1 MKKKIKNILK
11 YISIAI
17 VGAFIFMF
25 GLSAQ
30 AYRKDSLE
38 QYKVSTNT
46 IEDFYINDVS
56 QQANE
61 NLTNTTTGNVFTYT
75 CFNIQS
81 YLSQYSTLNDY
92 IITIPYMTSI
102 YVPQYNNYND
112 NEYDTAIY
120 YIYSNNTTSYQNS
133 WWQTQANVISNNN
146 YDISKR
152 ENGNEYNY
160 ISDIA
165 NLSLIQTYQYLYIG
179 YYSMIDYDTDNENA
193 KFSIVNTTINFNFAI
208 MNVYGRGE
216 TSEENSLEQLKAKNE
231 ALNNEINQ
239 KNKEITNLTN
249 ENETLSNSNET
260 LNTNYNTLQQNYNN
274 LQNLYN
280 GLATNEYTFENLFWS
295 VGSVPM
301 AFLLQSFNVNVLG
314 LNIRAIITGLITA
327 LIIIWLI
334 KRLIK

>member
-11 YISIAI
+11 YISLVI

-30 AYRKDSLE
+30 AYRKDTLE

-46 IEDFYINDVS
+46 IEDFYINDVY

-61 NLTNTTTGNVFTYT
+61 NNSNNTTGNVFTYT
-75 CFNIQS
+75 CFNIQN

-92 IITIPYMTSI
+92 IVTIPYMTSI
-102 YVPQYNNYND
+102 YVPQYNNYSD

-120 YIYSNNTTSYQNS
+120 YIYSNNTSSYQNS

-146 YDISKR
+146 YDISKK
-152 ENGNEYNY
+152 ESGNEYNY
-160 ISDIA
+160 ISDIT

-179 YYSMIDYDTDNENA
+179 YYSTIDYDTDNDSA
-193 KFSIVNTTINFNFAI
+193 KFSIVNTTINFNYAI

-216 TSEENSLEQLKAKNE
+216 QSEENSLEQLKARNE
-231 ALNNEINQ
+231 SLNNELNQ
-239 KNKEITNLTN
+239 KNKEYNKLNEEYNTIQTDLSNLTN
-249 ENETLSNSNET
+249 
-260 LNTNYNTLQQNYNN
+260 NYSN
-274 LQNLYN
+274 LQNNYTSLQAQYN
-280 GLATNEYTFENLFWS
+280 DLASNEYTFENLFWS

-301 AFLLQSFNVNVLG
+301 AFLMQSFNVNVLG
-314 LNIRAIITGLITA
+314 INIRAIITGLITA
-327 LIIIWLI
+327 IIVIWII
-334 KRLIK
+334 KKIIR